1 MTTTTRLAAD
11 ILKVQKTHP
20 LKISKG
26 VEKMVVLILAVSKNI
41 LYKAGKQKISSIAVQ
56 QTSSCCAVKQHLAR
70 IRLLHSIE
78 YVRFSGLHR
87 LKRFV
92 QKQSAQRYALD
103 CWV

>member
-1 MTTTTRLAAD
+1 
-11 ILKVQKTHP
+11 
-20 LKISKG
+20 
-26 VEKMVVLILAVSKNI
+26 MVVLVLAVSKQI
-41 LYKAGKQKISSIAVQ
+41 LYKAGKLKISSTAAQRIIL
-56 QTSSCCAVKQHLAR
+56 CCAEKQYLAQ

-78 YVRFSGLHR
+78 YVRFGGLHR